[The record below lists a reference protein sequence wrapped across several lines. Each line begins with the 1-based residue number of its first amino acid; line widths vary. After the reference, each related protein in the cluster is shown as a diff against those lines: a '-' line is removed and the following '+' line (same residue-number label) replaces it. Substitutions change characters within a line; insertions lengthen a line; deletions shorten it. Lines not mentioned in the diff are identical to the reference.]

1 MYYDSICLRHD
12 KGDKRSVDET
22 VPLYQDQCLARYLV
36 EFKLND
42 ATQSPAAQRSSKHLR
57 SPPSTGKGAAKSP
70 PGSGGRVGR
79 GRSGSPQPSLSPQMH
94 GGSPTRHMNFSL
106 QRWNSDDDRVLQ
118 ALWNYFGEIMRSCT
132 SISVQQVVNQVL
144 HDRFWLR
151 KGELNLPNEQP
162 KFVVYSEAATNN
174 FESLEQFMSR
184 GFWLPRA
191 AKGSKGHDA
200 VLDNSLMVQPTCPK
214 EALYNLKRSRRATV
228 LICEAAP
235 GKTWKATMDQARRIK
250 VSKILQHYD
259 SIQLVRPPG
268 NSRESM
274 MCLLH
279 PDQLVPRFVVDFELQ
294 AR

>member
-1 MYYDSICLRHD
+1 M
-12 KGDKRSVDET
+12 
-22 VPLYQDQCLARYLV
+22 
-36 EFKLND
+36 
-42 ATQSPAAQRSSKHLR
+42 
-57 SPPSTGKGAAKSP
+57 
-70 PGSGGRVGR
+70 
-79 GRSGSPQPSLSPQMH
+79 
-94 GGSPTRHMNFSL
+94 
-106 QRWNSDDDRVLQ
+106 
-118 ALWNYFGEIMRSCT
+118 
-132 SISVQQVVNQVL
+132 L

-235 GKTWKATMDQARRIK
+235 GKVHGDE
-250 VSKILQHYD
+250 Y
-259 SIQLVRPPG
+259 G
-268 NSRESM
+268 
-274 MCLLH
+274 
-279 PDQLVPRFVVDFELQ
+279 
-294 AR
+294 